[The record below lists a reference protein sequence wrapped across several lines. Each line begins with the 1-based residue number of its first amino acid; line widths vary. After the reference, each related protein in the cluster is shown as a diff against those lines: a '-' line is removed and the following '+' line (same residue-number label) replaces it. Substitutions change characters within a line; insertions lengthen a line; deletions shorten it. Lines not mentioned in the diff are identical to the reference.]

1 MGDSIAGRQTF
12 ITLNN
17 RNKHVKQ
24 NLEICIASTTVK
36 KKKKL
41 RKKNINALD
50 AIDMQ

>member
-24 NLEICIASTTVK
+24 NLEIYIASTTV